1 MPGLSALLL
10 ASLHTGGIL
19 TEKNYPIYVC
29 AFSHI
34 IAMLLFYVVGG
45 SNVVCRSR
53 EEQRRSG
60 WAAAAAAVLLFSLTK
75 VKPGPFREET

>member
-45 SNVVCRSR
+45 SNVVWSVEAERSKGGAAGLL
-53 EEQRRSG
+53 QCCYFLSPRSSP
-60 WAAAAAAVLLFSLTK
+60 ARSEK
-75 VKPGPFREET
+75 KHS